1 MAEQPTVTTATTRG
15 VVELHHEP
23 TALGINAA
31 GWVALSML
39 VVFAILL
46 WQKVPGMVAKML
58 DGQIEKIKSQLDKAS
73 RLRAEAEAMLT
84 AAKQRDAASAGD
96 AAAIVKHAE
105 AEAAAMLAKAEADL
119 TELVARRQTMAQ
131 DQIAAAQRGAIA
143 EVRAQAADAAARAAS
158 SIIAERHGA
167 DADKALVDRTIA
179 GLGRL
184 N

>member
-46 WQKVPGMVAKML
+46 WQKVPGMVARML
-58 DGQIEKIKSQLDKAS
+58 DGQIEKIRSQLDEAS

-143 EVRAQAADAAARAAS
+143 EVRAQAADAASRAAS

-167 DADKALVDRTIA
+167 DADRALVDRTIA
-179 GLGRL
+179 GLGRF

>member
-1 MAEQPTVTTATTRG
+1 MAEGSTVHTVATTG
-15 VVELHHEP
+15 VAELHHEP

-39 VVFAILL
+39 VVIGLLL
-46 WQKVPGMVAKML
+46 WKNVPGLVARML
-58 DGQIEKIKSQLDKAS
+58 DGQIEKIRSQLDEAS
-73 RLRAEAEAMLT
+73 RLRAEAEALLV
-84 AAKQRDAASAGD
+84 AAKARDAASAGD

-105 AEAAAMLAKAEADL
+105 AEAAAMVAKAEADL

-131 DQIAAAQRGAIA
+131 DQISAAQRGAIA
-143 EVRAQAADAAARAAS
+143 EVRAQAADAAARVAS
-158 SIIAERHGA
+158 SVIAERHGA

>member
-1 MAEQPTVTTATTRG
+1 MAEGSTVQTVASTG
-15 VVELHHEP
+15 VAELHHEP
-23 TALGINAA
+23 TAFGINAA

-39 VVFAILL
+39 VVIGLLL
-46 WQKVPGMVAKML
+46 WKNVPGLVARML
-58 DGQIEKIKSQLDKAS
+58 DGQIVKIRSQLDEAS
-73 RLRAEAEAMLT
+73 RLRAEAEALLV
-84 AAKQRDAASAGD
+84 AAQARDAASAGD

-105 AEAAAMLAKAEADL
+105 AEAAAMVAKAETDL
-119 TELVARRQTMAQ
+119 AELVARRQTMAQ

-143 EVRAQAADAAARAAS
+143 EVRASAADAAARAAS
-158 SIIAERHGA
+158 TIIAERHGA